1 MGKSQLIENQI
12 KSFMKT
18 KNVILNQ
25 ITVKSQ
31 SNQIIYEK
39 KFNFKSNHDQIKSY
53 GINLFI
59 KAKFWIINIGDKI
72 IC

>member
-1 MGKSQLIENQI
+1 MVKSQLIENQI
-12 KSFMKT
+12 IYEN

-31 SNQIIYEK
+31 SNQITYGK
-39 KFNFKSNHDQIKSY
+39 KCYLKSNHDQIKSC

-59 KAKFWIINIGDKI
+59 KAKFWINNNGDKI

>member
-12 KSFMKT
+12 IYEN

-39 KFNFKSNHDQIKSY
+39 NVILNQITIKSNQILWYQSFY
-53 GINLFI
+53 
-59 KAKFWIINIGDKI
+59 
-72 IC
+72 